1 MKQRHSKRIRT
12 LLLLTGLAGGL
23 GTGTNALACAAE
35 PYIGSVCIM
44 AMVRTSFYGFL
55 PANGATLNVAQYQAL
70 YSLVGNTY
78 GGSAPQNFKIPDL
91 RGRVVVGAGQASN
104 KIYAPGEY
112 GGAAVTTLT
121 LSQIPQHTHTLGT
134 GATATAGIGTLAAST
149 TLSGLSGTVNG
160 ASFSLR
166 GSSGGTLTNNPSGN
180 SLGTSAGTVR
190 VYSDAAPSVDMK
202 SGSIGGSATIQFTGT
217 PSTTLSGAPA
227 VSLGGH
233 TESTGGGQPI
243 SIMPPYLAMN
253 YFIATSG
260 TYPMQD

>member
-1 MKQRHSKRIRT
+1 MKQRNPKRIRA
-12 LLLLTGLAGGL
+12 LLLLAGLAGGL
-23 GTGTNALACAAE
+23 GTGTSALACSAE
-35 PYIGSVCIM
+35 PYLGSVCIM
-44 AMVRTSFYGFL
+44 AMARTSFSGFL

-91 RGRVVVGAGQASN
+91 RGRVVVGAGQAPN
-104 KIYAPGEY
+104 KTYAPGEY

-121 LSQIPQHTHTLGT
+121 LNQIPQHTHTLGT
-134 GATATAGIGTLAAST
+134 GATTTVGIGTLTAST
-149 TLSGLSGTVNG
+149 TLSGLSGTVDG

-166 GSSGGTLTNNPSGN
+166 GSSGGTLTNNPSGA

-190 VYSDAAPSVDMK
+190 VYSDAAPAVDMK
-202 SGSIGGSATIQFTGT
+202 AGSIGGSASIQFSGN

-227 VSLGGH
+227 VGLGGH
-233 TESTGGGQPI
+233 TDSAGGGQPI

-253 YFIATSG
+253 YFIAISG
-260 TYPMQD
+260 LYPMQD